1 MAGLNMSEQLLK
13 IEFYV
18 PETHVEQVKSA
29 MFSAGAGRV
38 GDYDCCAWQTLGQGQ
53 FRPLEGSAPFLGS
66 QGQVERVNEYKV
78 EMVCMQELQAEV
90 IAALKFAHPYEEVA
104 YCVIRIES

>member
-1 MAGLNMSEQLLK
+1 MSNQLLK

-18 PETHVEQVKSA
+18 PETHLEQVKGA
-29 MFSAGAGRV
+29 MFSVGAGRV

-53 FRPLEGSAPFLGS
+53 FRPLEGSNPFLGNH
-66 QGQVERVNEYKV
+66 GQVESVNEFKV
-78 EMVCMQELQAEV
+78 EMVCTLELKAAV
-90 IAALKFAHPYEEVA
+90 IAALKSAHPYEEVA

>member
-1 MAGLNMSEQLLK
+1 MSDQLLK

-53 FRPLEGSAPFLGS
+53 FRPLGGSDPFLGNH
-66 QGQVERVNEYKV
+66 GQVERVNEYKV

-90 IAALKFAHPYEEVA
+90 ITALKSAHPYEEVA
-104 YCVIRIES
+104 YCVIGIES

>member
-1 MAGLNMSEQLLK
+1 MSRTIIK

-18 PETHVEQVKSA
+18 PETHLESVKNA

-53 FRPLEGSAPFLGS
+53 FRPLLGSTPFLGEAGS
-66 QGQVERVNEYKV
+66 VEQVAEYKV
-78 EMVCMQELQAEV
+78 EMVMESGKVDAV
-90 IAALKFAHPYEEVA
+90 VAAMKDAHPYEEVA
-104 YCVIRIES
+104 YCVMRTES

>member
-1 MAGLNMSEQLLK
+1 MSDQLLK

-18 PETHVEQVKSA
+18 PETHLEQVKSA

-53 FRPLEGSAPFLGS
+53 FRPQEGSTPFLGKH
-66 QGQVERVNEYKV
+66 GQVERVNEFKV
-78 EMVCMQELQAEV
+78 EMVCMQALQSAV
-90 IAALKFAHPYEEVA
+90 IAALKSAHPYEEVA